1 MSYCTVS
8 TPQVCMDEE
17 TTQLS
22 IQLSLNFNTSYV
34 VSVRALGTSGD
45 GSTVSSQVLFTTA
58 PAGT

>member
-1 MSYCTVS
+1 
-8 TPQVCMDEE
+8 MDEE